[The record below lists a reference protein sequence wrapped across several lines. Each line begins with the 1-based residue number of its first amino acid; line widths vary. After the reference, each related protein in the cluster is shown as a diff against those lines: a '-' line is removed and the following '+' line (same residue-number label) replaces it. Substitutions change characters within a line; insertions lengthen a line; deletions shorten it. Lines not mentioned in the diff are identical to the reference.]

1 MEGLGEKFQKA
12 RIARNLTLED
22 AGRMT
27 KIRPAK
33 LAEIEAE
40 VFSAFPSLAYAKGF
54 ILIYGKFLNVD
65 VTPYLEAFETPDQMT
80 VDGYSYLQDNPAP
93 PPPRPT
99 KVVVR
104 REPSGGGGGGGGG
117 RQRGSLLPLV
127 IGLVVLVGGFS
138 ALKFMLDVRRITPS
152 TQRDAKALAQAP
164 AAPATNA
171 PANAVAPGA
180 NIGVAPKALP
190 AEGTPPQG
198 ALAVAT
204 PPAGT
209 ETAAQGGQPQATAA
223 TTPPV
228 VAAATPVAEPEP
240 EIRRAEPVR
249 PEDLIQARNATAPEQ
264 SQTGTNRFDIRPLRK
279 TYVRVT
285 VDNAGGASF
294 DRWVNPTD
302 RPAQFIGKRIVV
314 KVLDPDAVEIRKN
327 GKVIA
332 AGDADITLE

>member
-1 MEGLGEKFQKA
+1 MEGLGDKFQKA

-40 VFSAFPSLAYAKGF
+40 DFSSFPSLAYAKGF

-65 VTPYLEAFETPDQMT
+65 VTPYLEQFEGPDQVT
-80 VDGYSYLQDNPAP
+80 TDGYSYLQDNDAP

-104 REPSGGGGGGGGG
+104 REPSGGGGGG
-117 RQRGSLLPLV
+117 RQRSSLLPLV
-127 IGLVVLVGGFS
+127 IGLVILVGGFTV
-138 ALKFMLDVRRITPS
+138 LKFMMDVRRITPS
-152 TQRDAKALAQAP
+152 TQRDANAVAQAP
-164 AAPATNA
+164 NAQSTTAGQNPAAA
-171 PANAVAPGA
+171 ANV
-180 NIGVAPKALP
+180 GVAPKALP
-190 AEGTPPQG
+190 VDGTPPPG
-198 ALAVAT
+198 AVAMAS
-204 PPAGT
+204 PPAAAPGS
-209 ETAAQGGQPQATAA
+209 TAADPQPQANGTSTA
-223 TTPPV
+223 PL
-228 VAAATPVAEPEP
+228 VAAASATPEPEP

-249 PEDLIQARNATAPEQ
+249 PEDLMQARNATAPAEAPEPA
-264 SQTGTNRFDIRPLRK
+264 GINRFDIRPLRK

-302 RPAQFIGKRIVV
+302 RPAHFIGKRIAV
-314 KVLDPDAVEIRKN
+314 KVLDPSAVEIRKN

-332 AGDADITLE
+332 PSDADITLE

>member
-12 RIARNLTLED
+12 RTARNLTLDD

-40 VFSAFPSLAYAKGF
+40 DFSSFPSLAYAKGF

-65 VTPYLEAFETPDQMT
+65 VTPYLEAFDGPDQMT

-104 REPSGGGGGGGGG
+104 REPSGGGGGGGG
-117 RQRGSLLPLV
+117 RQRSSLLPLA
-127 IGLVVLVGGFS
+127 IGLVILVGGFTF
-138 ALKFMLDVRRITPS
+138 LKFMMDVRRITPS
-152 TQRDAKALAQAP
+152 TQRDANALAQASV
-164 AAPATNA
+164 APAPIAAASVPPQGNM
-171 PANAVAPGA
+171 
-180 NIGVAPKALP
+180 VAPKALP
-190 AEGTPPQG
+190 ADATPPQG
-198 ALAVAT
+198 AVAMAT
-204 PPAGT
+204 PPTSSTPATGPVD
-209 ETAAQGGQPQATAA
+209 AAPSAVN
-223 TTPPV
+223 TPPL
-228 VAAATPVAEPEP
+228 VAAAPATPEPEP

-249 PEDLIQARNATAPEQ
+249 PEDLMQARNASAPEVAPED
-264 SQTGTNRFDIRPLRK
+264 TTANRFDIRPLRK
-279 TYVRVT
+279 TYVRVV

-294 DRWVNPTD
+294 DRWINPTD
-302 RPAQFIGKRIVV
+302 RPVQFRGKRIAV

-327 GKVIA
+327 GKVVS
-332 AGDADITLE
+332 AGDADIILE